1 MSAASQGFF
10 SQIAQVLA
18 GVVRGDLMLRL
29 ASLTRTGADSA
40 WPAMLA
46 TAGVHTEFR
55 YAMSAA
61 ARGRM
66 RLLGPEKP
74 RDDRRRPAAELTLRL
89 GLCPGLGSGPHPLA
103 HPTLEL
109 AAPLFLARP
118 GAAER
123 LRLVAVSGAVLEV
136 GFPDEGQLR
145 LAGLTR
151 TLFGGD
157 GFAADYQ
164 GDTLADWPLDALVFT
179 LETLAAWRRAGE
191 PRVTR
196 RFRLPP
202 LHTDLG
208 RVLAGMAQGYGEI
221 AGLLDGASPD
231 LERKVADLRTSLAG
245 LGLDAVERLALDSL
259 EADVRLM
266 QGDSGELLDDESE
279 LNRQRVD
286 MLARLFWDERGP
298 RISLAPRL
306 SDISV
311 DGDQHAA
318 FLKTL
323 REKAAIDALWAGFS
337 RGHDSENLDFNGLP
351 EPLRDWSKARLKSYL
366 SDPAHDQEAI
376 IARLRHD
383 DTDLILMRDSP
394 AEPGVR
400 LLAQVTL
407 AAPKTTRLAAIRS
420 RSGTWAT
427 GGENLVPRYFYRL
440 FRTLHAWQSGL
451 EAGAP

>member
-1 MSAASQGFF
+1 MSATPEGFF

-29 ASLTRTGADSA
+29 ASLTRSGANPA

-46 TAGVHTEFR
+46 TAGVRTEFR

-61 ARGRM
+61 AHGRM
-66 RLLGPEKP
+66 LLLGPEKP

-89 GLCPGLGSGPHPLA
+89 GLCPSLGSGPAPLA

-109 AAPLFLARP
+109 AAPPFLARP

-123 LRLVAVSGAVLEV
+123 LRIVADSGAVLEV
-136 GFPDEGQLR
+136 SFPDKGQLR
-145 LAGLTR
+145 LAGRTR

-164 GDTLADWPLDALVFT
+164 GDTLADWPVDALVFT

-196 RFRLPP
+196 PFRMPP

-208 RVLAGMAQGYGEI
+208 QVLAGMAQGYGEI
-221 AGLLDGASPD
+221 ANLLDGASPD
-231 LERKVADLRTSLAG
+231 LERKVAGLRTSLAA
-245 LGLDAVERLALDSL
+245 LGLDTVERLALDSL

-286 MLARLFWDERGP
+286 MLARLFWAERGP

-318 FLKTL
+318 FLGTL
-323 REKAAIDALWAGFS
+323 REKAAVDALWAGFG
-337 RGHDSENLDFNGLP
+337 RVHDSENLDFDGLP
-351 EPLRDWSKARLKSYL
+351 EALRDWSRARLKSYL
-366 SDPAHDQEAI
+366 SEPVHDQEAI
-376 IARLRHD
+376 VARLRHD

-407 AAPKTTRLAAIRS
+407 DTPKTARLVAIRS
-420 RSGTWAT
+420 RSGSWVT
-427 GGENLVPRYFYRL
+427 GDENLAPRYFHRL
-440 FRTLHAWQSGL
+440 FRTLHAWQSCLG
-451 EAGAP
+451 EVAP

>member
-1 MSAASQGFF
+1 MSATPEGFF

-29 ASLTRTGADSA
+29 ASLTRTGADPA

-46 TAGVHTEFR
+46 TAGVRTEFR

-66 RLLGPEKP
+66 LLLGPEKP

-89 GLCPGLGSGPHPLA
+89 GLCPSLGSGPAPLA

-109 AAPLFLARP
+109 AAPPFLARP

-123 LRLVAVSGAVLEV
+123 LRIVADSGAVLEV
-136 GFPDEGQLR
+136 SFPDKGQLR
-145 LAGLTR
+145 LAGRTR

-164 GDTLADWPLDALVFT
+164 GDTLADWPVDALVFT

-196 RFRLPP
+196 PFRLPP

-221 AGLLDGASPD
+221 ANLLDGASPD
-231 LERKVADLRTSLAG
+231 LERKVAGLRTSLAA
-245 LGLDAVERLALDSL
+245 LGLDTVERLALDSL

-286 MLARLFWDERGP
+286 MLARLFWAERGP

-318 FLKTL
+318 FLRTL
-323 REKAAIDALWAGFS
+323 REKAAVDALWAGFG
-337 RGHDSENLDFNGLP
+337 RVHDSENLDFDGLP
-351 EPLRDWSKARLKSYL
+351 EALRDWSRARLKSYL
-366 SDPAHDQEAI
+366 SDPVHDREAI

-394 AEPGVR
+394 AEPGVS

-407 AAPKTTRLAAIRS
+407 DTPKTARLVAIRS
-420 RSGTWAT
+420 RSGTWVT
-427 GGENLVPRYFYRL
+427 GDENLAPRYFHRL
-440 FRTLHAWQSGL
+440 FRTLHAWQSCL
-451 EAGAP
+451 EEVAP